1 MNNGVMVIVEGD
13 RGHAALVSVCPLR
26 QERGYIIHLMA
37 HKNAAQMPGLI
48 AEEYFSLLYFN
59 TYPPIIC
66 FLCSYSKSV
75 YMALNIYIQ
84 LCQCFFLFYGTFND
98 LSD

>member
-75 YMALNIYIQ
+75 YMALNV
-84 LCQCFFLFYGTFND
+84 LCQWFFFFYGTFND